1 MWKIHEHKMWGFTK
15 NAVYNDDDE
24 GGGACV
30 PRWADPAVADFQLFN
45 HHHHHHHHHHN
56 SEDNAD
62 DDGDN

>member
-1 MWKIHEHKMWGFTK
+1 MWGFTK

-45 HHHHHHHHHHN
+45 RHHHHHHHN